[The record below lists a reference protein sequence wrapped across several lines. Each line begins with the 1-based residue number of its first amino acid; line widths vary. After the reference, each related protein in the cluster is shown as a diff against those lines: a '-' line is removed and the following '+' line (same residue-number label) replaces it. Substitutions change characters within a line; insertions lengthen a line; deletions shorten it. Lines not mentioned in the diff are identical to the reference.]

1 MVDNTN
7 EAVMSPDES
16 PDNLSKSK
24 GGIRRV
30 NNVPLYLVGAALGV
44 FILIMVLVAKDRSD
58 KQHQQTVATVSK
70 DGGGDSE
77 MFAKEVAGGHST
89 GIVPATMPKM
99 PTLSTATESSAY
111 PTPGVVQVAH
121 PNLDRPPAP
130 PANAQ
135 QDNQREQIEQ
145 GKFSQFIAAV
155 RAKTT
160 VQAQAF
166 RSPGSVPGGP
176 NANALTSDDLQARLQ
191 ALRQKIATTRA
202 TDPTTAYNEQLALI
216 KRQLAN
222 AGAGAGGTSAPALAG
237 IGGGS
242 GSGGGAGNDPASS
255 TGTAN
260 GLQQFAGAEKGDRWA
275 LNQSV
280 QAPTTPYEL
289 RAGSVM
295 PATLIS
301 GINSELP
308 GMIMAQVSQ
317 NVYDTATGKY
327 LLIPQG
333 SRLVGT
339 YASNVAY
346 GQSRVLVAWQ
356 RIVFPDGK
364 ALDLGAMPG
373 ADAAGY
379 AGYHDKVNNHYF
391 RIFGSALLMSGITAG
406 VAYSQDRN
414 QQVSATGYAAP
425 SASQELSQALGQQLG
440 MATAN
445 MLEKNL
451 NIAPTL
457 EIRPGFRFNVIVT
470 KDVALTKPYQAFDY

>member
-1 MVDNTN
+1 MADNTN
-7 EAVMSPDES
+7 ETAMSPDES
-16 PDNLSKSK
+16 PDNLSKKK

-30 NNVPLYLVGAALGV
+30 NNMPMYMVGAALGV

-58 KQHQQTVATVSK
+58 KQHQQSVATATK

-77 MFAKEVAGGHST
+77 MFAKEVAGGHAT
-89 GIVPATMPKM
+89 GIVPANM
-99 PTLSTATESSAY
+99 PTVPTLTTAPASSASA
-111 PTPGVVQVAH
+111 PPGVVQIAH
-121 PNLDRPPAP
+121 PNLDQPPAP
-130 PANAQ
+130 PGGTQ
-135 QDNQREQIEQ
+135 EDNQRDQIQ
-145 GKFSQFIAAV
+145 QAKFSQFVTAV
-155 RAKTT
+155 RAKTA
-160 VQAQAF
+160 VQGEAF
-166 RSPGSVPGGP
+166 RSPGSAPGGP
-176 NANALTSDDLQARLQ
+176 DAGTLTGDDIQARLQ
-191 ALRQKIATTRA
+191 SLRQQIATTRI
-202 TDPTTAYNEQLALI
+202 TDPTTAYKEQMKLIQDQGLASS
-216 KRQLAN
+216 
-222 AGAGAGGTSAPALAG
+222 GGGGSAAPALAG
-237 IGGGS
+237 LGGNGGGS
-242 GSGGGAGNDPASS
+242 ASGANNTASS

-260 GLQQFAGAEKGDRWA
+260 GIQQFAGGDKEDRWA

-280 QAPTTPYEL
+280 QAPTSPYEL

-317 NVYDTATGKY
+317 NVYDTATGKF

-339 YASNVAY
+339 YASNVVY

-364 ALDLGAMPG
+364 ALDIGAMPG
-373 ADAAGY
+373 ADGAGY
-379 AGYHDKVNNHYF
+379 AGYNDKVNNHYF

-406 VAYSQDRN
+406 IAYSQDRN
-414 QQVSATGYAAP
+414 QQVSATGYTVP
-425 SASQELSQALGQQLG
+425 TASQEMSQALGQQLG

-470 KDVALTKPYQAFDY
+470 KDVALTKPYQSFDY